1 MLNNKMQPK
10 ISNEEYSDI
19 LLLDSNITK
28 KESKILNGNFK
39 KIITFDINSDRM
51 LTEKKISHIVSD
63 DFIDNYDSKSIDSAC
78 LDLCQWYN
86 KNNGNE
92 LLSYENINLGSLF
105 RVEFHNFLIPIIK
118 NFLILNKVNTLY
130 PNSNFI
136 CSANI
141 YQIANV
147 LEMNSVPI
155 DDKFFNVDLTWD
167 KIQYNITDSISFG
180 ISKNNFMKLKNLS
193 NIISNLIIKNQTDDN
208 SKNNFALI
216 EFDPIKYKKIFDE
229 SNRFHGKIHLYNRH
243 RPVFYNIESLSIIRN
258 SKVIPHLTSKKPL
271 KKINSKINSLE
282 KKFLSNLEEFLN
294 DDEFFNLFFKYNGI
308 ELWKF
313 IKPNIMKIFKKK
325 TFDSICEIEYAKNFL
340 LENNLKSV
348 ILLSESGFIEQIII
362 GLSKKFPINIILL
375 QHGISVFKS
384 SSLNYNKILGG
395 IIPLDSNYFFS
406 WGKISSEYMEKLEFI
421 NSKIKL
427 IGSPSL
433 DKLIDKNNH
442 YTKNSQNVL
451 LLATGPR
458 NQQSMGHNVNT
469 WKKYESM
476 IKSIHDSVSKHNL
489 NLIIKRHP
497 DIAENDF
504 SPEFYSE
511 LSDVKIIKNGD
522 LSEFLLDSKI
532 VLSLGLSSA
541 ILESQVLKKPFI
553 SILVDYDTFGSIEY
567 MSNSCLETTLE
578 NFDKTFSEIITNPDI
593 ISKLSQDGNHSVK
606 ESISNLGSSSKI
618 LFDILNKL

>member
-1 MLNNKMQPK
+1 M
-10 ISNEEYSDI
+10 
-19 LLLDSNITK
+19 
-28 KESKILNGNFK
+28 
-39 KIITFDINSDRM
+39 
-51 LTEKKISHIVSD
+51 
-63 DFIDNYDSKSIDSAC
+63 
-78 LDLCQWYN
+78 
-86 KNNGNE
+86 
-92 LLSYENINLGSLF
+92 
-105 RVEFHNFLIPIIK
+105 
-118 NFLILNKVNTLY
+118 
-130 PNSNFI
+130 
-136 CSANI
+136 
-141 YQIANV
+141 
-147 LEMNSVPI
+147 
-155 DDKFFNVDLTWD
+155 
-167 KIQYNITDSISFG
+167 
-180 ISKNNFMKLKNLS
+180 
-193 NIISNLIIKNQTDDN
+193 
-208 SKNNFALI
+208 
-216 EFDPIKYKKIFDE
+216 
-229 SNRFHGKIHLYNRH
+229 YNRH
-243 RPVFYNIESLSIIRN
+243 RPIFYNIESLNIIRN

-271 KKINSKINSLE
+271 KKINSLE

-325 TFDSICEIEYAKNFL
+325 TFDSIYEIEYAKNFL

-375 QHGISVFKS
+375 QHGISVFKP

-433 DKLIDKNNH
+433 DKLIDKNN
-442 YTKNSQNVL
+442 YYPKNSQNVL

-541 ILESQVLKKPFI
+541 VLESQVLKKPFI

-578 NFDKTFSEIITNPDI
+578 KFDKTFSEIITNPNI

-606 ESISNLGSSSKI
+606 ESISNLGSSSRI

>member
-1 MLNNKMQPK
+1 MQPK

-28 KESKILNGNFK
+28 KESKIFNGNFE

-51 LTEKKISHIVSD
+51 LTEKKIPHIVSD

-193 NIISNLIIKNQTDDN
+193 NTISNLIIKNQTDNN

-229 SNRFHGKIHLYNRH
+229 SNSLHGKIHLYNRH
-243 RPVFYNIESLSIIRN
+243 RPIFYNIESLNIIRN
-258 SKVIPHLTSKKPL
+258 SKVIPHLTSKKSL

-375 QHGISVFKS
+375 QHGISVFKP

-421 NSKIKL
+421 NCKIKL

-442 YTKNSQNVL
+442 YPKNSQNVL

-476 IKSIHDSVSKHNL
+476 IKSIYDSVSKHNL

-541 ILESQVLKKPFI
+541 VLESQVLKKPFI

-578 NFDKTFSEIITNPDI
+578 KFDKTFSEIITNPGI

-606 ESISNLGSSSKI
+606 ENISNLGTSSRI

>member
-1 MLNNKMQPK
+1 MQPK

-28 KESKILNGNFK
+28 KESKIFNGNFE

-51 LTEKKISHIVSD
+51 LTEKKIPHIVSD

-193 NIISNLIIKNQTDDN
+193 NTISNLIIKNQTDNN

-229 SNRFHGKIHLYNRH
+229 SNSLHGKIHLYNRH
-243 RPVFYNIESLSIIRN
+243 RPIFYNIESLNIIRN
-258 SKVIPHLTSKKPL
+258 SKVIPHLTSKKSL

-313 IKPNIMKIFKKK
+313 IKPNIVKIFKKK

-375 QHGISVFKS
+375 QHGISVFKP

-442 YTKNSQNVL
+442 YPKNSQNVL

-476 IKSIHDSVSKHNL
+476 IKSIYDSVSKHNL

-578 NFDKTFSEIITNPDI
+578 KFDKTFSEIITNPDI

-606 ESISNLGSSSKI
+606 ESISNLGYSSKI
-618 LFDILNKL
+618 FK

>member
-1 MLNNKMQPK
+1 MQPK

-28 KESKILNGNFK
+28 KESKIFNGNFE

-51 LTEKKISHIVSD
+51 LTEKKIPHIVSD

-193 NIISNLIIKNQTDDN
+193 NTISNLIIKNQIDNN

-229 SNRFHGKIHLYNRH
+229 SNNFHGKIHLYNRH
-243 RPVFYNIESLSIIRN
+243 RPIFYNIESLNIIRN

-313 IKPNIMKIFKKK
+313 IKPSIMKIFKKK
-325 TFDSICEIEYAKNFL
+325 TFDSIYEIEYAKNFL

-375 QHGISVFKS
+375 QHGISVFNS
-384 SSLNYNKILGG
+384 SSLIYNKILGG

-442 YTKNSQNVL
+442 YTK
-451 LLATGPR
+451 
-458 NQQSMGHNVNT
+458 
-469 WKKYESM
+469 
-476 IKSIHDSVSKHNL
+476 IHKM
-489 NLIIKRHP
+489 
-497 DIAENDF
+497 F
-504 SPEFYSE
+504 CY
-511 LSDVKIIKNGD
+511 
-522 LSEFLLDSKI
+522 
-532 VLSLGLSSA
+532 
-541 ILESQVLKKPFI
+541 
-553 SILVDYDTFGSIEY
+553 
-567 MSNSCLETTLE
+567 
-578 NFDKTFSEIITNPDI
+578 
-593 ISKLSQDGNHSVK
+593 
-606 ESISNLGSSSKI
+606 
-618 LFDILNKL
+618 

>member
-1 MLNNKMQPK
+1 MQSK

-28 KESKILNGNFK
+28 KESKIFNGNFK

-51 LTEKKISHIVSD
+51 LTEKKIPHIVSD

-193 NIISNLIIKNQTDDN
+193 NTISNLIIKNQTNNN

-229 SNRFHGKIHLYNRH
+229 SNSFHGKIHLYNRH
-243 RPVFYNIESLSIIRN
+243 RPIFYNIESLNIIRN
-258 SKVIPHLTSKKPL
+258 SKVIPHLTSKKSL

-325 TFDSICEIEYAKNFL
+325 TFDSIYEIEYAKNFL

-348 ILLSESGFIEQIII
+348 ILLSESGFTEQIII

-375 QHGISVFKS
+375 QHGISVFNS

-395 IIPLDSNYFFS
+395 IIPLDSDYFFS

-504 SPEFYSE
+504 SPELYSE

-553 SILVDYDTFGSIEY
+553 SILVDHDPYGTSEY
-567 MSNSCLETTLE
+567 MSNSCLETTPE
-578 NFDKTFSEIITNPDI
+578 KFDKTFSEIITNPDI

-606 ESISNLGSSSKI
+606 ESISNLGSLSKI

>member
-28 KESKILNGNFK
+28 KESKIFNRNFK

-51 LTEKKISHIVSD
+51 LTEKKIPHIVSD

-193 NIISNLIIKNQTDDN
+193 NTISNLIIKNQTDNN

-229 SNRFHGKIHLYNRH
+229 SNSLHGKIHLYNRH
-243 RPVFYNIESLSIIRN
+243 RPIFYNIESLNIIRN
-258 SKVIPHLTSKKPL
+258 SKVIPHLTSKKSL

-325 TFDSICEIEYAKNFL
+325 TFDSIYEIEYAKNFL

-375 QHGISVFKS
+375 QHGISVFKP

-421 NSKIKL
+421 NCKIKL

-476 IKSIHDSVSKHNL
+476 IKSIYDSVSKHNL

-504 SPEFYSE
+504 SPELYSE

-578 NFDKTFSEIITNPDI
+578 KFDKTFSEIITNPNI

-606 ESISNLGSSSKI
+606 ESISNLGSSSRI

>member
-1 MLNNKMQPK
+1 MQPK

-28 KESKILNGNFK
+28 KESKIFNGNFE

-51 LTEKKISHIVSD
+51 LTEKKIPHIVSD

-193 NIISNLIIKNQTDDN
+193 NTISNLIIKNQTDNN

-229 SNRFHGKIHLYNRH
+229 SNSLHGKIHLYNRH
-243 RPVFYNIESLSIIRN
+243 RPIFYNIESLNIIRN
-258 SKVIPHLTSKKPL
+258 SKVIPHLTSKKSL

-375 QHGISVFKS
+375 QHGISVFKP

-421 NSKIKL
+421 NSEIKL

-433 DKLIDKNNH
+433 DKLIDKNN
-442 YTKNSQNVL
+442 YYPKNSQNVL

-476 IKSIHDSVSKHNL
+476 IKSIYDSVSKHNL

-504 SPEFYSE
+504 SPELYSE

-578 NFDKTFSEIITNPDI
+578 KFDKTFSEIITNPNI

-606 ESISNLGSSSKI
+606 ESISNLGSSSRI

>member
-1 MLNNKMQPK
+1 MQPK

-28 KESKILNGNFK
+28 KESKIFNGNFE

-51 LTEKKISHIVSD
+51 LTEKKIPHIVSD

-193 NIISNLIIKNQTDDN
+193 NTISNLIIKNQTDNN

-229 SNRFHGKIHLYNRH
+229 SNSLHGKIHLYNRH
-243 RPVFYNIESLSIIRN
+243 RPIFYNIESLNIIRN
-258 SKVIPHLTSKKPL
+258 SKVIPHLTSKKSL

-348 ILLSESGFIEQIII
+348 ILLSESGFTEQIII

-375 QHGISVFKS
+375 QHGISVFNS
-384 SSLNYNKILGG
+384 SSLIYNKILGG

-458 NQQSMGHNVNT
+458 NHQSMGHNVNT

-476 IKSIHDSVSKHNL
+476 IKSIHDSVSKYNL

-532 VLSLGLSSA
+532 VLSLGTTSA

-553 SILVDYDTFGSIEY
+553 SILVDHDPYGTSEY
-567 MSNSCLETTLE
+567 MSNSCLETTPE
-578 NFDKTFSEIITNPDI
+578 KFDKTFSEIITNPDI

>member
-1 MLNNKMQPK
+1 MKLGAAAAKLRAAAAAKRDANF
-10 ISNEEYSDI
+10 
-19 LLLDSNITK
+19 LLIARTDARAPEGLDSAIARAKAYADSGADMIFPEALHSEAEFAAFRSAIDLPLLANMTEFGKTK
-28 KESKILNGNFK
+28 
-39 KIITFDINSDRM
+39 
-51 LTEKKISHIVSD
+51 
-63 DFIDNYDSKSIDSAC
+63 
-78 LDLCQWYN
+78 
-86 KNNGNE
+86 
-92 LLSYENINLGSLF
+92 LLSENLLRSSNRDYIIFRTSL
-105 RVEFHNFLIPIIK
+105 
-118 NFLILNKVNTLY
+118 LY
-130 PNSNFI
+130 
-136 CSANI
+136 
-141 YQIANV
+141 
-147 LEMNSVPI
+147 
-155 DDKFFNVDLTWD
+155 
-167 KIQYNITDSISFG
+167 
-180 ISKNNFMKLKNLS
+180 
-193 NIISNLIIKNQTDDN
+193 DN

-243 RPVFYNIESLSIIRN
+243 RPIFYNIESLNIIRN

-348 ILLSESGFIEQIII
+348 ILLSESGFTEQIII

-375 QHGISVFKS
+375 QHGISVFNS
-384 SSLNYNKILGG
+384 SSLIYNKILGG

-433 DKLIDKNNH
+433 DKLIDKNN
-442 YTKNSQNVL
+442 YYPKNSQNVL

-476 IKSIHDSVSKHNL
+476 IKSIYDSVLKHNMT
-489 NLIIKRHP
+489 LIIKKHP
-497 DIAENDF
+497 DMAETDF
-504 SPEFYSE
+504 SPELYSDLSSAQIVKNDE
-511 LSDVKIIKNGD
+511 LSN
-522 LSEFLLDSKI
+522 LLIDAKI
-532 VLSLGLSSA
+532 VLSLGISSG
-541 ILESQVLKKPFI
+541 ILEAQMLEKPVI
-553 SILVDYDTFGSIEY
+553 SILVDYDVFGSTEY
-567 MSNSCLETTLE
+567 ISNSCLETTLE
-578 NFDKTFSEIITNPDI
+578 EFDHTFSKLLNEPDSLDI
-593 ISKLSQDGNHSVK
+593 LVQKGSKKLNQN
-606 ESISNLGSSSKI
+606 ISNIGFSSQI
-618 LFDILNKL
+618 LFDTMKKLQ